1 MIYWILATLTAFFVK
16 GLCGFANS
24 LVFSSVLSFGITNAN
39 ISPVEVILGYPSNL
53 ILIFKKRK
61 FLKVRIFLLPALF
74 ILAGSLPGAFVLKYV
89 NADAVKFIFG
99 LVVVGMGIQMWIQET
114 RTTKKETSPDKKVSP
129 VFMILIGLSA
139 GLLCGMFGV
148 GALMAAYLTKVCP
161 DNDTFKA
168 NISAVF
174 VVENTFRICL
184 YTGLGL
190 IHPDTLIQVVCLW
203 PVMLFALF
211 LGMKCSDRLNEK
223 TGRKIVIILLIISGI
238 FLLLRPILK

>member
-1 MIYWILATLTAFFVK
+1 MIYWILATLTAFYIK

-53 ILIFKKRK
+53 ILAFKKRK
-61 FLKVRIFLLPALF
+61 FLKARIFVLPALF
-74 ILAGSLPGAFVLKYV
+74 ILAGSLPGAFVLKYID
-89 NADAVKFIFG
+89 ADIVKIIFG
-99 LVVVGMGIQMWIQET
+99 LVVIGMGIQMWIQEIHAN
-114 RTTKKETSPDKKVSP
+114 KKETSSDKKVSS
-129 VFMILIGLSA
+129 VFMVIIGVSA

-174 VVENTFRICL
+174 VIENTFRICL
-184 YTGLGL
+184 YGILGL
-190 IHPDTLIQVVCLW
+190 LHLETLRQVVCLW
-203 PVMLFALF
+203 PVMLLALF
-211 LGMKCSDRLNEK
+211 LGMKSSDHLNEK
-223 TGRKIVIILLIISGI
+223 TGRKMVILLLILSGI
-238 FLLLRPILK
+238 VLVAKSL

>member
-24 LVFSSVLSFGITNAN
+24 LIFSSVLSFGITNAN
-39 ISPVEVILGYPSNL
+39 ISPVEVVLGYPSNL
-53 ILIFKKRK
+53 ILAFKKRK

-114 RTTKKETSPDKKVSP
+114 RTAKKETSSAKKVSP

-184 YTGLGL
+184 YIALGL
-190 IHPDTLIQVVCLW
+190 IHLDTLIQVVCLW